1 MPAKIT
7 LILMFVVSAFAL
19 VAISGV
25 HWIENKKRDKKGE
38 FGEGEPVDIAF
49 SDQTD
54 KEIRSFRYPY

>member
-1 MPAKIT
+1 
-7 LILMFVVSAFAL
+7 MFVVSAFAL